1 MGYIE
6 FISKIHKK
14 TKRNYLERMT
24 EEKPEIINI
33 AKEYG
38 FDFWDGDRKFGYGGF
53 KYDGRWKIVAED
65 LVKHYNLKP
74 GDSVLDIGCGK
85 GFLLYDLKQIIPE
98 LKIHGIDISK
108 YAIEHAKEE
117 VKQYLKVGIAQDLPY
132 EDSSFDLVLSI
143 NTIHNTPI
151 FDVKKQIQ
159 EIERVGIKHKYIVTE
174 GYRNEK
180 EKFNLMCWVLT
191 GECFFSKDEWEW
203 ILKEFGYT
211 GDWSLIYFE

>member
-1 MGYIE
+1 MAYID

-132 EDSSFDLVLSI
+132 EDNSFDLVLSI